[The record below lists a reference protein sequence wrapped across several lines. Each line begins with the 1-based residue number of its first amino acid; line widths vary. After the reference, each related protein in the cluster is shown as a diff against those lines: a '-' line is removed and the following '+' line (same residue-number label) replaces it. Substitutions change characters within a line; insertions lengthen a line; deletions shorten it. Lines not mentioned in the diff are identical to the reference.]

1 MTVLRSYVSGAWIAP
16 ADDGRP
22 VLDAVT
28 GEEVARVSSAGID
41 LGAALAYGRS
51 AGGPALRE
59 LTFHQRAALL
69 KSLGMLLREHRQELY
84 ALSARTGA
92 TLGDSKF
99 DVDGGIGVLLSYASK
114 ARRELPN
121 DTILAEGAV
130 EPLGKGGTFVGQ
142 HILTPLHGV
151 AVQINAFN
159 FPVWGPLEKFA
170 PAFIAGV
177 PSLVKPATQT
187 AYLTARLVELI
198 VDSGLLP
205 EGSIQLVCGSVGD
218 LFDHLGEQDLVSF
231 TGSAATAR
239 QLRAHPAIVG
249 RSIRFNAEADS
260 LNCSVLGP
268 EAGPGTPEF
277 DLYVRQLVTEMTV
290 KAGQKC
296 TAIRRA
302 LVPAALADQVAE
314 AARDRLAK
322 VVVGNPAEEGVRM
335 GALAGLEQREEV
347 RRSVK
352 ALLSAGWIV
361 FGDPDHVDVVGASA
375 ERGAFMAPLLLRAD
389 EAGRPEPHQVEAF
402 GPVSTIIG
410 YRDTAEVIDLAARGR
425 GSLAGSIVTADIA
438 FARDVVLGLA
448 PWHGRLLVLDRE
460 DGAES
465 TGHGSPLPAL
475 VHGGPG
481 RAGGGE
487 EMGGIR
493 GVLHYMQ
500 RTAVQASPRVL
511 SAVTRTWIPGTE
523 RNADGGHPFRKSL
536 AELRIGD
543 TVVAGPRRVTLAD
556 IEHFAEFTGDTFY
569 AHMDEEAARA
579 NPFFDGR
586 IAHGYLIVSFAA
598 GLFVQPDPGPVLAN
612 YGLENLRF
620 LTPVYPGD
628 ELTVTLTCKQIT
640 PREDAGYGEVRW
652 DVDVTNQDGKSVAS
666 YDVLTLVAK
675 EWPPA
680 VGAAAIMPGPGR
692 ARPRSGGRAG
702 SPAQVP
708 PTSPRPAATPSG
720 SMREITPSSSSSP
733 AGPPTTRTCAGSWP
747 SVRTARRKFDRQHG
761 QLEPQPDRPPF
772 ARPVVAVERQ
782 PAAGPVHGEHARRR
796 GGRRDVQEPAGA
808 VLGLEPLPAVHP
820 DARAA
825 LDPVGG
831 RPRDAEHLR
840 HRRGEQFAG
849 SRGHHAEA
857 GRAGPITSM
866 VPAPKSTTSASSRAP
881 GVVRAPS
888 RAAAGSVTGL
898 CTGMSSRSPRTAA
911 ACASPARLSEATS
924 TARPVLPCRAV
935 AASAAAARSTANRS
949 STSTAAG
956 AAPAAAVAGPNARTA
971 PTGQPASRA
980 HAARSGR
987 RSPSAV
993 IIHGSAGT
1001 SATAGAAGSR
1011 PTTALA

>member
-1 MTVLRSYVSGAWIAP
+1 MTALRSYVSGAWTEP

-28 GEEVARVSSAGID
+28 GDEVARVSSAGID
-41 LGAALAYGRS
+41 LAAALAYGRT

-69 KSLGMLLREHRQELY
+69 KSLGLMLREHRPELY
-84 ALSARTGA
+84 ALSARAGA
-92 TLGDSKF
+92 TLGDAKF

-130 EPLGKGGTFVGQ
+130 EPLGRGGTFVGQ

-170 PAFIAGV
+170 PAFIAGM

-198 VDSGLLP
+198 VASGLLP
-205 EGSIQLVCGSVGD
+205 EGSLQLVCGGVGD
-218 LFDHLGEQDLVSF
+218 LFDHLGEQDLVAF

-239 QLRAHPAIVG
+239 HLRAHPAIVG

-277 DLYVRQLVTEMTV
+277 DLYVRQLVAEMTV

-302 LVPAALADQVAE
+302 LVPAALAGQVAE

-322 VVVGNPAEEGVRM
+322 VVVGNPAEEGVQM

-347 RRSVK
+347 RRAVK
-352 ALLSAGWIV
+352 ALLSAGRIV
-361 FGDPDHVDVVGASA
+361 SGDPDHVDVVGASA
-375 ERGAFMAPLLLRAD
+375 EHGAFMAPLLLQAD
-389 EAGRPEPHQVEAF
+389 DAGRPEPHEVEAF

-410 YRDTAEVIDLAARGR
+410 YRDADPVTDVIDLAARGR
-425 GSLAGSIVTADIA
+425 GSLVGSIVTADTS
-438 FARDVVLGLA
+438 FARDVVVGLA

-465 TGHGSPLPAL
+465 TGHGSPLPTL

-487 EMGGIR
+487 EMGGLR
-493 GVLHYMQ
+493 GVLHHMQ

-511 SAVTRTWIPGTE
+511 SAVTRRWIPGAE
-523 RNADGGHPFRKSL
+523 RTTDGGHPFRKPL
-536 AELRIGD
+536 ADLRTGD
-543 TVVAGPRRVTLAD
+543 TVVAGPRPVTLAD

-586 IAHGYLIVSFAA
+586 VAHGYLIVSFAA

-628 ELTVTLTCKQIT
+628 ELTVTLTCKQII
-640 PREDAGYGEVRW
+640 PREDAEHGEVRW
-652 DVDVTNQDGKSVAS
+652 DADVANQDGKSVAT

-680 VGAAAIMPGPGR
+680 
-692 ARPRSGGRAG
+692 
-702 SPAQVP
+702 
-708 PTSPRPAATPSG
+708 
-720 SMREITPSSSSSP
+720 
-733 AGPPTTRTCAGSWP
+733 
-747 SVRTARRKFDRQHG
+747 
-761 QLEPQPDRPPF
+761 
-772 ARPVVAVERQ
+772 
-782 PAAGPVHGEHARRR
+782 
-796 GGRRDVQEPAGA
+796 
-808 VLGLEPLPAVHP
+808 
-820 DARAA
+820 
-825 LDPVGG
+825 
-831 RPRDAEHLR
+831 
-840 HRRGEQFAG
+840 
-849 SRGHHAEA
+849 
-857 GRAGPITSM
+857 
-866 VPAPKSTTSASSRAP
+866 
-881 GVVRAPS
+881 
-888 RAAAGSVTGL
+888 
-898 CTGMSSRSPRTAA
+898 
-911 ACASPARLSEATS
+911 
-924 TARPVLPCRAV
+924 
-935 AASAAAARSTANRS
+935 
-949 STSTAAG
+949 
-956 AAPAAAVAGPNARTA
+956 
-971 PTGQPASRA
+971 
-980 HAARSGR
+980 
-987 RSPSAV
+987 
-993 IIHGSAGT
+993 
-1001 SATAGAAGSR
+1001 
-1011 PTTALA
+1011 